1 MNCLVVLL
9 EEKKNYCQKNVII
22 LLALSTYTVYI
33 VQSENKTY
41 RKGLYAVFQFSTQKE
56 VFVL

>member
-1 MNCLVVLL
+1 VVLL